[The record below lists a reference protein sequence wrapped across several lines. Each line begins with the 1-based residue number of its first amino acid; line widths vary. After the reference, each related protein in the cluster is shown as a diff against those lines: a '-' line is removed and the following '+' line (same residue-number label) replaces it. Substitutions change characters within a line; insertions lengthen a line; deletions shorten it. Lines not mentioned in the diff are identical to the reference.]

1 MEGPVLDEDITEDE
15 NDGEDGDGEDGGVDD
30 EDKEEESSI
39 EPLPSAQPQP
49 KEPINLSLGSG
60 WNMTLKKT
68 AEKTERDDDETEE
81 EDSVVGNTE
90 VDICRSGLS
99 PPISN

>member
-15 NDGEDGDGEDGGVDD
+15 NDGEDDGVDD

-39 EPLPSAQPQP
+39 EPLPSAQPRP

-60 WNMTLKKT
+60 WNMTLNKT

-81 EDSVVGNTE
+81 EDSVVGITE
-90 VDICRSGLS
+90 VDICRSGLT
-99 PPISN
+99 PPI